1 MKKKT
6 ILIIVICTFLMIVSI
21 VIIRSLFG
29 ETPVENGETYVVQ
42 FYDNKNTV
50 LKKEEVQ
57 YGENAVSPYYNP
69 NIPNQVFIGWDKSF
83 NDVKEDLNIY
93 PVMEDIFNE
102 ANVIYSSYSCSNGE
116 GVIQI
121 SFQITGN
128 VNFCCLELEIDYDE
142 KYLQY
147 IAATNIDGDAI
158 VNSKQGELYYVF
170 ACGENINGDVDLI
183 TLEFKVLKESENT
196 DLMKLNVLDIA
207 SFKSDNDF
215 MDEQYKIIIGD
226 IVLN

>member
-21 VIIRSLFG
+21 VIIRSLSG

-93 PVMEDIFNE
+93 PVMEDISNE

-158 VNSKQGELYYVF
+158 VNLQQGKLYYVF